1 MSRQMILLGTGTSNG
16 VPVIGCRCP
25 VCTSTDPRNHRTRT
39 GVVIEAPEGNLLI
52 DASPELRLQLIREQ
66 IALVHAVLFTHSH
79 ADHIFGVD
87 DLRLCQYRLN
97 RPLTL
102 YCEAD
107 VELRLRQAFDY
118 AFKEPDPNAHVLAAP
133 HFKIERIG
141 LEPFELLGQPIRPIR
156 LMHGKLPVLGF
167 RVNDVAFCTDVSF
180 IPDESWPLLEGL
192 DTLILD
198 ALQDSS
204 HPTHFNIE
212 QALQVVDRVK
222 PRQTYFTHVSHKLEH
237 AGTNHRLPPGV
248 ALAYDGLRI
257 PL

>member
-1 MSRQMILLGTGTSNG
+1 MILLGTGTSNG

-25 VCTSTDPRNHRTRT
+25 VCTSDNPRNHRTRT
-39 GVVIEAPEGNLLI
+39 GVVVEAPEGKILI

-66 IALVHAVLFTHSH
+66 IPLVHAVLFTHSH

-102 YCEAD
+102 YCEEA
-107 VELRLRQAFDY
+107 VEQRLRLAYDY
-118 AFKEPDPNAHVLAAP
+118 AFAEPAPDAHLLAAP
-133 HFKIERIG
+133 HFKLERIG
-141 LEPFELLGQPIRPIR
+141 TEPFELLGQPIRPIR
-156 LMHGKLPVLGF
+156 LMHGRLPVLGF

-180 IPDESWPLLEGL
+180 IPDESWPLLQGL
-192 DTLILD
+192 DTLVLD
-198 ALQDSS
+198 ALQDNP
-204 HPTHFNIE
+204 HPTHFNVE
-212 QALQVVDRVK
+212 QALAVAERLK
-222 PRQTYFTHVSHKLEH
+222 PRQTYFTHISHKLEH
-237 AGTNHRLPPGV
+237 EGTNHRLPPGV